1 MRRRRAA
8 IALLAALG
16 AGALGAISL
25 PAADAAPAQYL
36 FASAFGGGKLFNFD
50 VDPDSALLTPIGSLD
65 AAGPWVE
72 GTVVSPDG
80 RFVAMTNRLHAGSV
94 SMFQR
99 NGGGLTPVPGSPFA
113 DHGNDP
119 VGLAFSPDG
128 EHLYA
133 TNYDSYTV
141 SVFDVGAD
149 GTLTPVPGSPFPA
162 RGWMNPIGVVV
173 SPNGRYLYVTNFLTS
188 TISIFAIG
196 ADGGLTAL
204 PGSPFLT
211 RGLGPAGI
219 QFTPDGHYLYVEYF
233 FTSTVAGY
241 AVQPDGMLSPTAQPP
256 QSTGGVLPLY
266 LAVTRDGGFVY
277 VSNLFGAGGTRAGN
291 VAGFSIGADGALTP
305 VPGGPVSTGQLPES
319 FAFTADL
326 RHLFV
331 ANRISF
337 TLTTLA
343 RAPDGSL
350 SIAPQ
355 LPVSIGGSPGFSSL
369 AISPS
374 PSPVAS
380 FTASTDG
387 QTAQFSAADSTASP
401 GGSIAQYDWNFGDG
415 SVLSDGGPAPTHVYP
430 HGGTFTVTL
439 TVTGDDGCGP
449 ESGFTGVTAAC
460 SDSTSA
466 VKTTQLAVP

>member
-1 MRRRRAA
+1 MVV
-8 IALLAALG
+8 LAALV
-16 AGALGAISL
+16 AGGLGAISL

-50 VDPDSALLTPIGSLD
+50 VEPDSALLTPIGSLD
-65 AAGPWVE
+65 AAGTWVE

-80 RFVAMTNRLHAGSV
+80 RFVAMTNRLTDGSV
-94 SMFQR
+94 AMFQR
-99 NGGGLTPVPGSPFA
+99 NAGGLTPVPGSPFP
-113 DHGNDP
+113 DNGNDP

-141 SVFDVGAD
+141 SAFDVGAD

-173 SPNGRYLYVTNFLTS
+173 SPNGQYLYVTNFLTS
-188 TISIFAIG
+188 TISMFAIG
-196 ADGGLTAL
+196 ADGGLTSL
-204 PGSPFLT
+204 PGSPILT
-211 RGLGPAGI
+211 RGLGPVGI
-219 QFTPDGHYLYVEYF
+219 QFTPDGRYVYVEYF

-266 LAVTRDGGFVY
+266 LAVTRHGGFVY
-277 VSNLFGAGGTRAGN
+277 VSNLFTASGTHAGN

-305 VPGGPVSTGQLPES
+305 VPGGPVSTGGLLPES

-326 RHLFV
+326 RHMFV
-331 ANRISF
+331 GNRISF

-350 SIAPQ
+350 SLEPQAPV
-355 LPVSIGGSPGFSSL
+355 PIGGSPGFSAL

-380 FTASTDG
+380 FTAAFDG
-387 QTAQFSAADSTASP
+387 QTAQFSAADSTAAP

-415 SVLSDGGPAPTHVYP
+415 TVLSDGGPTPTHVYP
-430 HGGTFTVTL
+430 NAGTFTATL

-460 SDSTSA
+460 SGSTSA
-466 VKTTQLAVP
+466 VKTLQLTVP